1 MYNGRG
7 VGVSIDTQADEV
19 SGRTAAL
26 QTSISRDP
34 RALATWQQIRETA
47 KQVEIMMQRVMR
59 VADEVSPGAMSAYV
73 TELSKKADQ
82 TLQQMQNQAEQ
93 ALNEAAENVKNELK
107 ARADA
112 GEFTG
117 PRGPRGLTGEDGEPG
132 APGPQGPQ
140 GPQGEKGDPGKDGEP
155 GATGPQGPQGEKGD
169 PGKDGEPGA
178 TGPQGPQGEKGD
190 PGKDAPQEAVL
201 YTAQTLDDAQ
211 KAQARENIGAVD
223 AARQN
228 ILVGGETGNPIAVDD
243 AFAAPLRGLTVYG
256 KSTQDGT
263 PTPDAPVPI
272 VSAGDGGGIT
282 VKVTGRNILDM
293 RNSGKSVTN
302 SGVTY
307 TRNADYSFT
316 RAGTATESIGNVW
329 MAGGYLIKPKADL
342 SNVFCVLLKGVKY
355 SIKDCVLLATSP
367 AGSALVARKN
377 FVPTQDMYITGVRN
391 ENFIVGKTYNDIVYP
406 AVYVGEKALQYEP
419 YREQL
424 LTLPTPNGLPGIPV
438 KSGGN
443 YTDSTGQQWVCDEI
457 DLERGVEV
465 LRIASFVIDA
475 KNAND
480 ISVMNPYA
488 NVNVVTSA
496 RLRTPQKTSS
506 KDRTDRCVFCE
517 ALPWIYN
524 TWASTVNAI
533 NYVEDDRIDF
543 VIENSYLGLSEA
555 STVNERKTALVK
567 YFTDNPCR
575 VVYRIATPIEIPLT
589 PAEIASYKA
598 LTTYAPD
605 TVVRASDGAGVKLG
619 YQKDVNIA
627 TNWKPTVNQL
637 KTDVDAKINQSDAL
651 TLEEIMASTGL
662 SKKVASAEAVKSI
675 KNNVGSIKSGGFYSE
690 KNKGNTMPAD
700 YGGFIRISGGS
711 WPGSYYSDT
720 YYVGVSSSSNAFL
733 GIQINGAKQITW
745 VQI

>member
-26 QTSISRDP
+26 EMSISRDP

-107 ARADA
+107 VRADA

-117 PRGPRGLTGEDGEPG
+117 PRGPRGLTGE
-132 APGPQGPQ
+132 
-140 GPQGEKGDPGKDGEP
+140 DGEP

-223 AARQN
+223 AAQQN

-316 RAGTATESIGNVW
+316 RAGTATESTGNVW

-367 AGSALVARKN
+367 AGSALVARNEN

-438 KSGGN
+438 TSGGN
-443 YTDSTGQQWVCDEI
+443 YTDPSGQQWVCDEI
-457 DLERGVEV
+457 DLERGVKV
-465 LRIASFVIDA
+465 QRIASFVIDA

-480 ISVMNPYA
+480 ISVMNLYA

-496 RLRTPQKTSS
+496 RLKTPQNTSS
-506 KDRTDRCVFCE
+506 KHRIDRCVFCE
-517 ALPWIYN
+517 ALPWMYN
-524 TWASTVNAI
+524 TWASTVNAVG
-533 NYVEDDRIDF
+533 YVEDNRVDF
-543 VIENSYLGLSEA
+543 AIENAYLGLSEA
-555 STVNERKTALVK
+555 STADERKTALVK
-567 YFTDNPCR
+567 YFTDKPCR
-575 VVYRIATPIEIPLT
+575 VVYRIATPIETPLT
-589 PAEIASYKA
+589 PAEIAAYKA
-598 LTTYAPD
+598 LTAYAPD
-605 TVVRASDGAGVKLG
+605 TVVQASDGAGVMLE
-619 YQKDVNIA
+619 YQRDVNIA
-627 TNWKPTVNQL
+627 INWKTAINQL

-651 TLEEIMASTGL
+651 TLEEIMASTDL

-675 KNNVGSIKSGGFYSE
+675 KNNVGSIKSGGFYTE
-690 KNKGNTMPAD
+690 KTKGNTMPAD
-700 YGGFIRISGGS
+700 YGGFIRLSGGS
-711 WPGSYYSDT
+711 WPGSFYSDT
-720 YYVGVSSSSNAFL
+720 YYVGVGAGSEAFL
-733 GIQINGAKQITW
+733 GVQINGAKQITW
-745 VQI
+745 VKI

>member
-26 QTSISRDP
+26 EMSISRDP

-132 APGPQGPQ
+132 A
-140 GPQGEKGDPGKDGEP
+140 
-155 GATGPQGPQGEKGD
+155 TGPQGPQGEKGD
-169 PGKDGEPGA
+169 PGKDGEPG
-178 TGPQGPQGEKGD
+178 TPGPQGPQGEKGD

-223 AARQN
+223 AAQQN

-263 PTPDAPVPI
+263 PAPDAPVPI

-316 RAGTATESIGNVW
+316 RAGTATESTGNVW

-367 AGSALVARKN
+367 AGSALVARNEN

-438 KSGGN
+438 TSGGN
-443 YTDSTGQQWVCDEI
+443 YTDPSGQQWVCDEI
-457 DLERGVEV
+457 DLTRGVRV
-465 LRIASFVIDA
+465 QRNDSFAISSE
-475 KNAND
+475 NARD
-480 ISVMNPYA
+480 IVVMNDFTKVTVA
-488 NVNVVTSA
+488 TSA
-496 RLRTPQKTSS
+496 RIRTPKQ
-506 KDRTDRCVFCE
+506 TDKSDALGRVLFCE
-517 ALPWIYN
+517 VLPWERDV
-524 TWASTVNAI
+524 WASRKNAMGFSE
-533 NYVEDDRIDF
+533 NHYIDF
-543 VIENSYLGLSEA
+543 AIENSILGLDEA
-555 STVNERKTALVK
+555 STNDERKTALVK
-567 YFTDNPCR
+567 YFTDKPCQ
-575 VVYRIATPIEIPLT
+575 VLYRIATPVETPLT
-589 PAEIASYKA
+589 PAELAAYKA

-605 TVVRASDGAGVKLG
+605 TVVQASDGAGVMLE
-619 YQKDVNIA
+619 YQRDVNIA
-627 TNWKPTVNQL
+627 INWKTAINQL

-651 TLEEIMASTGL
+651 TLEEIMASTDL

-690 KNKGNTMPAD
+690 KTKGNTMPAD